1 MNRLYAA
8 SFLTGIFSPVR
19 FKSKKLIKPVRMKNL
34 TGVSIG
40 MLLFVVINFT
50 AISQDTIYVRR
61 MLDSLT
67 SPSMN
72 GRGYVNEGNKTAAFF
87 LEKEFSKMKL
97 LKFKNDS
104 YLQPYY
110 KSINTFPGKMDVR
123 LNKTTLKPDIDYIV
137 ALSSPAI
144 KGKYKIVKLD
154 STNFNSQ
161 EDIDKF
167 LKKNFKKKFIL
178 IDKRGIKDTN
188 VTKFIQSNNRA
199 NKFNAKG
206 YIYVSDRLV
215 WGASD
220 GIIVNKFVKI
230 TITTK
235 LLSMIDPKKLIIET
249 EAEYKTDYNLYN
261 LVGYVKGKSNPDSFY
276 VFTAH
281 YDHIGRM
288 GKDTYFPGA
297 NDNASGT
304 SMVLDLAKY
313 YSKPENQPEYS
324 IAFLI
329 FSGEESGLWGSEY
342 YSSHPE
348 FPLSKIKFLINL
360 DMVGTGSDG
369 ITMVNA
375 TTFKEQYKKMNELN
389 KKNNYLKTIAERGES
404 CNSDHCPFYQKGVPA
419 IFIFTMGS
427 EDSEYHNIFDTSA
440 KLPLTKYT
448 GLFRLLVDYIK
459 NYEL

>member
-1 MNRLYAA
+1 
-8 SFLTGIFSPVR
+8 
-19 FKSKKLIKPVRMKNL
+19 
-34 TGVSIG
+34 
-40 MLLFVVINFT
+40 
-50 AISQDTIYVRR
+50 
-61 MLDSLT
+61 
-67 SPSMN
+67 
-72 GRGYVNEGNKTAAFF
+72 
-87 LEKEFSKMKL
+87 MKL

-235 LLSMIDPKKLIIET
+235 LLSLIDPKKLTIET

-281 YDHIGRM
+281 YDHLGRM

-313 YSKPENQPEYS
+313 
-324 IAFLI
+324 
-329 FSGEESGLWGSEY
+329 
-342 YSSHPE
+342 
-348 FPLSKIKFLINL
+348 
-360 DMVGTGSDG
+360 
-369 ITMVNA
+369 
-375 TTFKEQYKKMNELN
+375 
-389 KKNNYLKTIAERGES
+389 
-404 CNSDHCPFYQKGVPA
+404 
-419 IFIFTMGS
+419 
-427 EDSEYHNIFDTSA
+427 
-440 KLPLTKYT
+440 
-448 GLFRLLVDYIK
+448 
-459 NYEL
+459 